1 MAGEMCLSGRLVDGA
16 EAHRVGLA
24 ERLAGADEVLDMA
37 LAVGE
42 EVGANP
48 APQLRMIKSLL
59 SENALEEDLVLVQA
73 REHELMRECWK
84 SPEHKQAVERFLK
97 R

>member
-1 MAGEMCLSGRLVDGA
+1 MCLSGRLVDGA

-24 ERLAGADEVLDMA
+24 ERLTDPQELLDTA
-37 LAVGE
+37 LALAGE
-42 EVGANP
+42 IAANP
-48 APQLRMIKSLL
+48 APQLRMIKRLL
-59 SENALEEDLVLVQA
+59 GENALEEDLDVVQG

-84 SPEHKQAVERFLK
+84 SPEHKEAVQRFLK